1 VITPGFGDFRDVRR
15 PADINVGPDLGGTG
29 HTAFNLTGAAGSG
42 GDTWITV
49 YDTTPGDA
57 TPGTQNN
64 FGNLPALTADVL
76 IHRYNNKK
84 GAGLLALFNE
94 GLAQKGL
101 ALVIFDNGNTD
112 TLALGTVNK
121 ATGTFTALAT
131 VPLGNGIAED
141 EWYRLVATVAVA
153 GPNVVVTG
161 KVYRHTVATDPNSP
175 IGPQLGLTL
184 TFSGA
189 RPAGVEATGEVG
201 IVGQATSALVDS
213 SVTNFVIDP

>member
-1 VITPGFGDFRDVRR
+1 MNFT
-15 PADINVGPDLGGTG
+15 GT
-29 HTAFNLTGAAGSG
+29 AGAG

-76 IHRYNNKK
+76 IHAYNNKK
-84 GAGLLALFNE
+84 GAGVLALFNE
-94 GLAQKGL
+94 GASQKGL
-101 ALVIFDNGNTD
+101 ALVVYNNGNTD
-112 TLALGTVNK
+112 TLALGTMNK
-121 ATGTFTALAT
+121 ANGTFTVLST
-131 VPLGNGIAED
+131 VSLGNQIVENT
-141 EWYRLVATVAVA
+141 WYRLVMTVAVS

-161 KVYRHTVATDPNSP
+161 KVFRHTVGTDPNSP
-175 IGPQLGLTL
+175 LGNQVGGTL

-189 RPAGVEATGEVG
+189 RPAGVDATGEVG
-201 IVGQATSALVDS
+201 MVGQATSAVIDS